1 MLVNIDLNI
10 QHVNKKKYLFQV
22 FAIITAISLALTLS
36 SFISLSS
43 ADVSLFKN
51 VEISIQ
57 TSSNLPD
64 YFTVSAFN
72 MSGYMIASYQ
82 SQYPAASFEL
92 PNGKYIFTVLASQ
105 YYQNYYPQSTI
116 VGSPSNDPSSGV
128 DKTDPTMPYKYN
140 EPIVEYGYSVQQI
153 SQSKTIT
160 ISTLNA
166 TSLPLTSL
174 TISVVFANGTG
185 AEDAS
190 VYASPVG
197 GYYWG
202 YESNFVM
209 WNTTNSDGIATLIVP
224 NVPVAV
230 NAWLWVPVNLPENQA
245 TVTVVV
251 GGEEVNVTVYW
262 QPTYVGLA
270 GEALII
276 PPETSASI
284 NLHVQQPNYW
294 VTPLTVT
301 QTGVATA
308 PTTGDKAIV
317 SASPALIPASVY
329 QQQQG
334 NPLLQNYQIPTN
346 TPTNSQTM
354 SPNYWDIFIGNILPI
369 STIAFAALAV
379 SAVSILISA
388 KIKTQ
393 KQAIDRS

>member
-10 QHVNKKKYLFQV
+10 QHMKKKKYLFQIS
-22 FAIITAISLALTLS
+22 AIMTAISLTLTLS

-51 VEISIQ
+51 VEVSIQ
-57 TSSNLPD
+57 TSSNLSD

-72 MSGYMIASYQ
+72 MSGYMVASYQ

-92 PNGKYIFTVLASQ
+92 PNGEYIFTVLASQ

-116 VGSPSNDPSSGV
+116 VESSSTDPSSGV
-128 DKTDPTMPYKYN
+128 DKTDPTMPYRYN
-140 EPIVEYGYSVQQI
+140 EPVVEYGYSVQQI
-153 SQSKTIT
+153 SGSKTIT

-185 AEDAS
+185 AEEAS
-190 VYASPVG
+190 VYASPLG

-224 NVPVAV
+224 NVPVTV
-230 NAWLWVPVNLPENQA
+230 NAWLWVPVNLPKNEA
-245 TVTVVV
+245 TVTVEV

-270 GEALII
+270 GSALIV
-276 PPETSASI
+276 PPQTTAST
-284 NLHVQQPNYW
+284 NLRVQQPDYW
-294 VTPLTVT
+294 VTPLTAREM

-308 PTTGDKAIV
+308 PTAGGEATV
-317 SASPALIPASVY
+317 SAIPASVY
-329 QQQQG
+329 QQQQR
-334 NPLLQNYQIPTN
+334 NPLLQNYQTPTN
-346 TPTNSQTM
+346 TPTNSQTT
-354 SPNYWDIFIGNILPI
+354 SPNYWDIFTGNILPI
-369 STIAFAALAV
+369 STVAFAALAL

-388 KIKTQ
+388 KIKRQ
-393 KQAIDRS
+393 KQALDRP

>member
-10 QHVNKKKYLFQV
+10 QHMKKKQYLFQIS
-22 FAIITAISLALTLS
+22 AIMTAISLTLTLS

-51 VEISIQ
+51 VEVSIQ
-57 TSSNLPD
+57 TSSNLSD

-72 MSGYMIASYQ
+72 MSGYMVASYQ

-92 PNGKYIFTVLASQ
+92 PNGEYIFTVLASQ

-116 VGSPSNDPSSGV
+116 VESSSTDPSSGV
-128 DKTDPTMPYKYN
+128 DKTDPTMPYRYN
-140 EPIVEYGYSVQQI
+140 EPVVEYGYSVQQI
-153 SQSKTIT
+153 SGSKTIT

-185 AEDAS
+185 AEEAS
-190 VYASPVG
+190 VYASPLG

-224 NVPVAV
+224 NVPVTV
-230 NAWLWVPVNLPENQA
+230 NAWLWVPVNLPKNEA
-245 TVTVVV
+245 TVTVEV

-270 GEALII
+270 GSALII
-276 PPETSASI
+276 PPQTTASI
-284 NLHVQQPNYW
+284 NLHVQQPDYW
-294 VTPLTVT
+294 VTPLTAREM
-301 QTGVATA
+301 QIGVATA
-308 PTTGDKAIV
+308 PTAGGEATV
-317 SASPALIPASVY
+317 SAIPASVY
-329 QQQQG
+329 QQQQR
-334 NPLLQNYQIPTN
+334 NPLLQNYQTPTN
-346 TPTNSQTM
+346 TPTNSQTT
-354 SPNYWDIFIGNILPI
+354 SPNYWDIFTGNILPI
-369 STIAFAALAV
+369 STVAFAALAL

-388 KIKTQ
+388 KIKRQ
-393 KQAIDRS
+393 KQALDRP

>member
-10 QHVNKKKYLFQV
+10 QHMKKKKYLFQIS
-22 FAIITAISLALTLS
+22 AIMTAISLTLTLS

-51 VEISIQ
+51 VEVSIQ
-57 TSSNLPD
+57 TSSNLSD

-72 MSGYMIASYQ
+72 MSGYMVASYQ

-92 PNGKYIFTVLASQ
+92 PNGEYIFTVLASQ

-116 VGSPSNDPSSGV
+116 VESSSTDPSSGV
-128 DKTDPTMPYKYN
+128 DKTDPTMPYRYN
-140 EPIVEYGYSVQQI
+140 EPVVEYGYSVQQI
-153 SQSKTIT
+153 SGSKTIT

-185 AEDAS
+185 AEEAS
-190 VYASPVG
+190 VYASPLG

-224 NVPVAV
+224 NVPVTV
-230 NAWLWVPVNLPENQA
+230 NAWLWVPVNLPKNEA
-245 TVTVVV
+245 TVTVEV

-270 GEALII
+270 GSALII
-276 PPETSASI
+276 PPQTTASI
-284 NLHVQQPNYW
+284 NLHVQQPDYW
-294 VTPLTVT
+294 VTPLTAREM

-308 PTTGDKAIV
+308 PTAGGEATV
-317 SASPALIPASVY
+317 SAIPASVY
-329 QQQQG
+329 QQQQR
-334 NPLLQNYQIPTN
+334 NPLLQNYQTPTN
-346 TPTNSQTM
+346 TPTNSQTT
-354 SPNYWDIFIGNILPI
+354 SPNYWDIFTGNILPI
-369 STIAFAALAV
+369 STVAFAALAL

-388 KIKTQ
+388 KIKRQ
-393 KQAIDRS
+393 KQALDRP

>member
-10 QHVNKKKYLFQV
+10 QHMKKKKYLFQIS
-22 FAIITAISLALTLS
+22 AIMTAISLTLTLS

-51 VEISIQ
+51 VEVSIQ
-57 TSSNLPD
+57 TSSNLSD

-72 MSGYMIASYQ
+72 MSGYMVASYQ

-92 PNGKYIFTVLASQ
+92 PNGEYIFTVLASQ

-116 VGSPSNDPSSGV
+116 VESSSTDPSSGV

-140 EPIVEYGYSVQQI
+140 EPVVEYGYTVQQI
-153 SQSKTIT
+153 SGSKTIT

-185 AEDAS
+185 AEEAS
-190 VYASPVG
+190 VYASPLG

-224 NVPVAV
+224 NVPVTV
-230 NAWLWVPVNLPENQA
+230 NAWLWVPVNLPKNEA
-245 TVTVVV
+245 TVTVEV

-270 GEALII
+270 GSALII
-276 PPETSASI
+276 PPQTTASI
-284 NLHVQQPNYW
+284 NLHVQQPDYW
-294 VTPLTVT
+294 VTPLTAREM

-308 PTTGDKAIV
+308 PTAGGEATV
-317 SASPALIPASVY
+317 SAIPASVY
-329 QQQQG
+329 QQQQR
-334 NPLLQNYQIPTN
+334 NPLLQNYQTPTN
-346 TPTNSQTM
+346 TPTNSQTT
-354 SPNYWDIFIGNILPI
+354 SPNYWDIFTGNILPI
-369 STIAFAALAV
+369 STVAFAALAL

-388 KIKTQ
+388 KIKRQ
-393 KQAIDRS
+393 KQALDRP